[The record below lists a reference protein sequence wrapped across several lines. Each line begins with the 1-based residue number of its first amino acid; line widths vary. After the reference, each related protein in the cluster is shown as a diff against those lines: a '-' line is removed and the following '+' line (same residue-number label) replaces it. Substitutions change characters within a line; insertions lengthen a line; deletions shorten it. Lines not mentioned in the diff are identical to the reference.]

1 MTSADPVWSSPGD
14 IAGRGMAPGCV
25 DIWRARTDLPGD
37 RISSLFNFLSA
48 DEQSRAERF
57 LYPVH
62 RGRYIASRGI
72 LRCIL
77 GGYLDVGPSKIR
89 FSTCSHGKPQLE
101 ESLQQVGLRFNLS
114 HSHGIALY
122 AVAENRDVG
131 IDVEYL
137 GRPCRELQIARRFFA
152 PEEAEVIA
160 GLPDDHRRKAF
171 FVCWTRKEAL
181 LKAKGV
187 GLSIPLDRFEVS
199 VRPEDPPAL
208 LRTDWNEKE
217 RLQWRFF
224 TVDPGP
230 DYVASLAVEKGVSQL
245 RFFDADPERICR

>member
-1 MTSADPVWSSPGD
+1 MTSADPVWSAPGD

-25 DIWRARTDLPGD
+25 DIWRARTDLAAD
-37 RISSLFNFLSA
+37 RISVLFNLLSA

-62 RGRYIASRGI
+62 RGRYIAARGI
-72 LRCIL
+72 LRQIL
-77 GGYLDVGPSKIR
+77 GAYLGIGPQKIR
-89 FSTCSHGKPQLE
+89 FSTCSHGKPRLE
-101 ESLQQVGLRFNLS
+101 NPLHRCGLRFNLS
-114 HSHGIALY
+114 HSHGIAMY

-152 PEEAEVIA
+152 PEEAEAIA
-160 GLPDDHRRKAF
+160 SLSEKNRRKAF

-187 GLSIPLDRFEVS
+187 GLSIPLDRFAVS

-208 LRTDWNEKE
+208 LHTAWNEKD
-217 RLQWRFF
+217 RLQWRLF

-230 DYVASLAVEKGVSQL
+230 DYVASLAVEKGTSQL
-245 RFFDADPERICR
+245 RFFDADAEGISP

>member
-1 MTSADPVWSSPGD
+1 MTSTTPSWSAQTEGD
-14 IAGRGMAPGCV
+14 GPKTAPGCV
-25 DIWRARTDLPGD
+25 DIWRTRTDLSAD
-37 RISSLFNFLSA
+37 RISSLFHFLSA

-57 LYPVH
+57 LHSVH
-62 RGRYIASRGI
+62 RGRFIASRGI

-77 GGYLDVGPSKIR
+77 GDYLGVGPQKIR
-89 FSTCSHGKPQLE
+89 FSTCSHGKPRLE
-101 ESLQQVGLRFNLS
+101 DPLHQAGLRFNLS
-114 HSHGIALY
+114 HSYGMALY

-137 GRPCRELQIARRFFA
+137 ARPCRELQIARRFFSS
-152 PEEAEVIA
+152 EEAQVIA
-160 GLPDDHRRKAF
+160 GLPDNHRRKAF

-217 RLQWRFF
+217 RLQWRLFN
-224 TVDPGP
+224 VEPGP

-245 RFFDADPERICR
+245 RFFEADPERICR